1 MTPRFCSLIRISIKF
16 ANKSIGVMYE
26 DISGGQ
32 EFIIKSLGKGWV
44 ASVTECYEAEVP
56 TQLPISKGH

>member
-1 MTPRFCSLIRISIKF
+1 
-16 ANKSIGVMYE
+16 MYE